1 MYSIFTEI
9 FESQFTR
16 KCKKNNLNIFIFPR
30 IKSLNNNNWKQSS
43 FWILMLYTVCTVM
56 AFNLL
61 GIFSSQ
67 KSKLSKKKIEGIKY
81 RHYFESD
88 FKIHLVCAI
97 ISFKLIKS
105 NPPVFSWAKCW
116 IIHILSFLPP
126 TKYKVFT

>member
-1 MYSIFTEI
+1 
-9 FESQFTR
+9 
-16 KCKKNNLNIFIFPR
+16 
-30 IKSLNNNNWKQSS
+30 
-43 FWILMLYTVCTVM
+43 MLYTVCTVM

-105 NPPVFSWAKCW
+105 NPPVFS
-116 IIHILSFLPP
+116 
-126 TKYKVFT
+126 